1 MRCCCKMLQKDS
13 FTVDIKLISGL
24 YVAYIPH
31 RGPYKGDTA
40 LFERLFWRLLMWADA
55 RNLLQPETKALA
67 VYYGDPE
74 VIDESQLSMSVC
86 ITVPE
91 DTEAEDDVG
100 VMTIPGGTYAIAH
113 FVIDQDEYE
122 AAWNALY
129 GLWLPESDHQPD
141 NDRPAFERYLN
152 DPREHPQHKHIVD
165 IYLPLKTR

>member
-1 MRCCCKMLQKDS
+1 MLQKDS
-13 FTVDIKLISGL
+13 FTVDIKLIPGL

-40 LFERLFWRLLMWADA
+40 LFERLFSRLFAWAGA
-55 RNLLQPETKALA
+55 RNLLRPETKVLA

-74 VIDESQLSMSVC
+74 VTKESQLSMSVC

-91 DTEAEDDVG
+91 STEAGDDVE

-113 FVIDQDEYE
+113 FEIDQDEYE

-129 GLWLPESDHQPD
+129 GIWLPESGHQPD
-141 NDRPAFERYLN
+141 NDRPPFELYLN
-152 DPREHPQHKHIVD
+152 DPREHPQHKHIID
-165 IYLPLKTR
+165 IYLPLKSR